1 MGLLKELVLATVKSN
16 ARERQAFFWILIF
29 PLMIYIIF
37 GVLLLQDEGKPSVV
51 VYISNSSTAEKLA
64 EWLRWYNITA
74 EVVKGLD
81 DPISFLKKQ
90 AALGRPAVYVATNG
104 NVTIY
109 STSVYGQMVAGLV
122 ERALYL
128 QRFGEFRNITMN
140 LPYVE
145 GGVMYNETYKIDV
158 VMANVSAT
166 SVFRNGTHILA
177 TIPRWSPQFGEG
189 VHYVDLSTGF
199 RGSVKATWLVRMG
212 LVIGFYLMLTVA
224 FTMYSLHVT
233 GFLKRLYLSP
243 KGSYVSL
250 LAVAL
255 GSLALSL
262 MSLFSIAV
270 LAYLVG
276 HPASVFT
283 NVGFLVAFISNVLF
297 GVGVGLLISAADIRL
312 RSGVTP
318 PVLPTPLFLLLAF
331 LSGYFMPAELMPEGI
346 LKVVQNFP
354 PYVTRVFAETAVL
367 YGLYDWWRFTT
378 AFSASVAILVG
389 GLLLHPV
396 VKRQ

>member
-16 ARERQAFFWILIF
+16 VRERQAFFWILIF

-37 GVLLLQDEGKPSVV
+37 GVLLQGEDKPRVV

-74 EVVKGLD
+74 EVVEGID
-81 DPISFLKKQ
+81 DPINFLKKQ
-90 AALGRPAVYVATNG
+90 AAVGRAAVYVATDG

-109 STSVYGQMVAGLV
+109 STSVYGPMVAGLV
-122 ERALYL
+122 ERALYF
-128 QRFGEFRNITMN
+128 QQFGEFRNITMN
-140 LPYVE
+140 LLYVE
-145 GGVMYNETYKIDV
+145 GGVMRNVTYKIDV
-158 VMANVSAT
+158 VMANVSAI
-166 SVFRNGTHILA
+166 SVFRNVTHILV
-177 TIPRWSPQFGEG
+177 TIPRWSPQFGGG
-189 VHYVDLSTGF
+189 VHYVDLSTGIS
-199 RGSVKATWLVRMG
+199 GSVKATWLVRMG
-212 LVIGFYLMLTVA
+212 LVIGLYPILTVA
-224 FTMYSLHVT
+224 FTIYSLHVT

-243 KGSYVSL
+243 KSKYVSL

-255 GSLALSL
+255 GSLVLSL

-283 NVGFLVAFISNVLF
+283 NVGVLVAFISNVLF

-318 PVLPTPLFLLLAF
+318 PVLPLPLFLLLAF
-331 LSGYFMPAELMPEGI
+331 LTGYFMMAELLPEGI
-346 LKVVQNFP
+346 LNVVQNLP
-354 PYVTRVFAETAVL
+354 PYVARVFAETAVL

-378 AFSASVAILVG
+378 AFSASAAILVV

-396 VKRQ
+396 VKRL

>member
-1 MGLLKELVLATVKSN
+1 MGLLKELVLATVKSSV
-16 ARERQAFFWILIF
+16 RERQAFFWILIF

-37 GVLLLQDEGKPSVV
+37 GVLLLQGEDKPGVA

-74 EVVKGLD
+74 KVVEGID
-81 DPISFLKKQ
+81 DPINFLKKQ
-90 AALGRPAVYVATNG
+90 AAVGRAAVYIATDG

-109 STSVYGQMVAGLV
+109 STSVYGPMVAGLV
-122 ERALYL
+122 ERALYF
-128 QRFGEFRNITMN
+128 QQFGEFRNITMN
-140 LPYVE
+140 PLYVE
-145 GGVMYNETYKIDV
+145 GGVMYNATYNDV
-158 VMANVSAT
+158 VMANVSAI
-166 SVFRNGTHILA
+166 SVFRNGTHILV
-177 TIPRWSPQFGEG
+177 TIPRWSPQFGGG
-189 VHYVDLSTGF
+189 VHYVDLGTGF
-199 RGSVKATWLVRMG
+199 RGSAKATWLVRMG

-243 KGSYVSL
+243 KGRYVSL

-255 GSLALSL
+255 GSLVLSL

-331 LSGYFMPAELMPEGI
+331 LTGYFMPAELLPEGI
-346 LKVVQNFP
+346 LNVVQNLP
-354 PYVTRVFAETAVL
+354 TYVARVFAETAVL
-367 YGLYDWWRFTT
+367 YGLYDWWRYTT
-378 AFSASVAILVG
+378 AFSVSAAILVG
-389 GLLLHPV
+389 GLLLHPT

>member
-16 ARERQAFFWILIF
+16 VRERQAFFWILIF

-37 GVLLLQDEGKPSVV
+37 GVLLQGEDKPRVA

-74 EVVKGLD
+74 EVVEGID
-81 DPISFLKKQ
+81 DPINFLKKQ
-90 AALGRPAVYVATNG
+90 AAVGRAAVYVATDG

-109 STSVYGQMVAGLV
+109 STSVYGPMVAGLV
-122 ERALYL
+122 ERALYF
-128 QRFGEFRNITMN
+128 QQFGEFRNITMN
-140 LPYVE
+140 IQYVE
-145 GGVMYNETYKIDV
+145 GGVMRNVTYKIDV
-158 VMANVSAT
+158 VMANVSAI
-166 SVFRNGTHILA
+166 SVFRNETHILV
-177 TIPRWSPQFGEG
+177 TIPRWSPQFGGG
-189 VHYVDLSTGF
+189 VHYVDLSTGIS
-199 RGSVKATWLVRMG
+199 GSVKVTWLVRMG
-212 LVIGFYLMLTVA
+212 LAIGFYLMLTVA

-243 KGSYVSL
+243 KGRYVSL

-255 GSLALSL
+255 GSLVLSL

-270 LAYLVG
+270 FAYLVG
-276 HPASVFT
+276 HPALVFT

-297 GVGVGLLISAADIRL
+297 GVGIGLLISAADIRL

-331 LSGYFMPAELMPEGI
+331 LSGYFMPAELLPEGI
-346 LKVVQNFP
+346 LNVVQNLP
-354 PYVTRVFAETAVL
+354 TYVARVFAETAVL

-389 GLLLHPV
+389 GLLLHPL